1 MKPFTPDPISHRLP
15 ITYRL
20 SLLAAASLVV
30 ALLTAFLSIAGLL
43 FQEAV
48 YPSEDLRRSFVA
60 NDVVNL
66 LIGLPILLVSLWLA
80 RRGKLIGLLFWPGAL
95 FFVVYNAIAYV
106 FALPLGWAFALNLA
120 LLALAVY
127 TLIGLM
133 ASIDAASVQGRLA
146 GAAPDRLAGGVLIGL
161 GVLFLLR
168 EVGVLAG
175 AISGD
180 TPLSRTELAVLVAD
194 TMIIPA
200 WIIGGALLWRRQAL
214 GYVAGAGL
222 LFQAS
227 MLFVGLIIFLLLQP
241 VLTDTPFAAADV
253 AVVFVMGL
261 VCFVPFGLFTRGLV
275 RS

>member
-1 MKPFTPDPISHRLP
+1 MKPSTPDSVTRRLP
-15 ITYRL
+15 ITNRL
-20 SLLAAASLVV
+20 TLLAAASLVV
-30 ALLTAFLSIAGLL
+30 ALLMAVLSLAGLL

-48 YPSEDLRRSFVA
+48 YPSEDLKQSFVA

-80 RRGKLIGLLFWPGAL
+80 RRKLIGLLFWLGAL

-133 ASIDAASVQGRLA
+133 SSIDAASVQGRLA

-175 AISGD
+175 AISSD
-180 TPLSRTELAVLVAD
+180 TLLPRTELAVLVAD

-200 WIIGGALLWRRQAL
+200 WIVGGALLWRRQAL

-222 LFQAS
+222 LLQAS
-227 MLFVGLIIFLLLQP
+227 MLFVGLIVFLLLQP
-241 VLTDTPFAAADV
+241 VLTDAPFAVADV

-261 VCFVPFGLFTRGLV
+261 VCFVPFVLFTRGLV